1 MANYNDEQELSHLP
15 NMQNFD
21 PSEFEEG
28 GDYNNQDPKEDGS
41 KSSIRGYRI
50 VVTILIVIL
59 TALSALYYNIH
70 RQQMNDYD
78 LLTVDRD
85 SLQSNL
91 SDIIVEFDELQ
102 INNDSL
108 KLSMEIERHRAD
120 SIITQLKRERSF
132 NYTKLKQYAK
142 EVGTLRTIMR
152 GYLQQIDS
160 LNSLNKKLID
170 ENVTYRK
177 KISSVELR
185 AEAAEERAQELRN
198 KVTQGA
204 ILRARDI
211 SIVALNKRDREVSR
225 MKSAERIRFDF
236 TLAANELTTPGN
248 KTIYVRVTA
257 PDGYIL
263 TTNDV
268 PTFVFEDQE
277 INYTA
282 SRDVEYQNQDLN
294 VSIFYAGSGFTAGAY
309 KVELYAEGR
318 LIGGREMILK

>member
-1 MANYNDEQELSHLP
+1 MANYNDDQELSRLP

-21 PSEFEEG
+21 PSEFEDNGGYDDDPQEG
-28 GDYNNQDPKEDGS
+28 GSN
-41 KSSIRGYRI
+41 SSIRGYRI

-70 RQQMNDYD
+70 RQQMKDYD

-85 SLQSNL
+85 SLQNNL

-132 NYTKLKQYAK
+132 NYAKLKQYEK

-152 GYLQQIDS
+152 GYLKQIDS
-160 LNSLNKKLID
+160 LNSLNKQLID

-185 AEAAEERAQELRN
+185 AEAAEEKAQELSN
-198 KVTQGA
+198 KVTQGS

-211 SIVALNKRDREVSR
+211 SIVALNNRDREVSR
-225 MKSAERIRFDF
+225 MKSAARLRFDF

-248 KTIYVRVTA
+248 KTIYVRLTA

-268 PTFVFEDQE
+268 PTFEFEGQDV
-277 INYTA
+277 NYTV
-282 SRDVEYQNQDLN
+282 SRDVEYQNQDLD

-309 KVELYAEGR
+309 KVELYGEGR
-318 LIGGREMILK
+318 LIGSREIILK